1 MVHLVSLLAP
11 ARGGRLAAGLPHV
24 AEGHVARLVPVDQV
38 LGVVALAAL
47 VFIVLSALSGPIY
60 TRLVPVLSVEAHL
73 YSLIVC
79 LIALGVADLADVA
92 VVVDLG
98 AVGHVRLR
106 LDRSG
111 FLRGHVAEL
120 LLRREHSL
128 LVLSDLRLVARDVV
142 PVDLAGALVHR
153 RLVQAKLMLLS
164 ERNLHSHH
172 LRAAQ
177 VPVVVVG
184 DEAVL
189 VGAVGRGV
197 VLVGRLATQAGR
209 RLKPDIVLCIGNKT

>member
-1 MVHLVSLLAP
+1 MVHLVSLLIRAP
-11 ARGGRLAAGLPHV
+11 RARLAAGSLPHV

-38 LGVVALAAL
+38 LGVVALATL

-60 TRLVPVLSVEAHL
+60 TRLVSVLSVEADL

-79 LIALGVADLADVA
+79 LIALGVADLAHVA
-92 VVVDLG
+92 VVDLG
-98 AVGHVRLR
+98 AVGHIGLR

-111 FLRGHVAEL
+111 FLCGHVTEL
-120 LLRREHSL
+120 LLRREISL
-128 LVLSDLRLVARDVV
+128 LVLSNLCLVARDII

-153 RLVQAKLMLLS
+153 RLVQTKLMLLS
-164 ERNLHSHH
+164 ERNLDSHH

-177 VPVVVVG
+177 VPVVVVS

-189 VGAVGRGV
+189 VGAV
-197 VLVGRLATQAGR
+197 
-209 RLKPDIVLCIGNKT
+209 C

>member
-1 MVHLVSLLAP
+1 M
-11 ARGGRLAAGLPHV
+11 
-24 AEGHVARLVPVDQV
+24 PVNQV

-60 TRLVPVLSVEAHL
+60 TRLVPVLGVEAHL

-92 VVVDLG
+92 VVDLG
-98 AVGHVRLR
+98 AVGHEGLR

-111 FLRGHVAEL
+111 FLCRHVTEL

-128 LVLSDLRLVARDVV
+128 LVLGDLCLVARDVV

-164 ERNLHSHH
+164 EGYLDSHH

-177 VPVVVVG
+177 VPVVVVC

-189 VGAVGRGV
+189 AGAVR
-197 VLVGRLATQAGR
+197 
-209 RLKPDIVLCIGNKT
+209 

>member
-1 MVHLVSLLAP
+1 M
-11 ARGGRLAAGLPHV
+11 
-24 AEGHVARLVPVDQV
+24 ARLVPVDQV

-60 TRLVPVLSVEAHL
+60 ARLVPVLSVEAHL

-92 VVVDLG
+92 VVNLG
-98 AVGHVRLR
+98 AVGHVGLR

-111 FLRGHVAEL
+111 FLCRHVAEL
-120 LLRREHSL
+120 LLGREHSL
-128 LVLSDLRLVARDVV
+128 LVLGNLRLVARDVV

-164 ERNLHSHH
+164 GRNRDSHH

-177 VPVVVVG
+177 VPVVVVC

-189 VGAVGRGV
+189 GGAM
-197 VLVGRLATQAGR
+197 
-209 RLKPDIVLCIGNKT
+209 C

>member
-1 MVHLVSLLAP
+1 M
-11 ARGGRLAAGLPHV
+11 
-24 AEGHVARLVPVDQV
+24 ARLVPVDQI

-47 VFIVLSALSGPIY
+47 VFIVLSAFSGPIY
-60 TRLVPVLSVEAHL
+60 TRFVPVLSIEAHL

-92 VVVDLG
+92 VVDLG
-98 AVGHVRLR
+98 AVGHEGLR

-111 FLRGHVAEL
+111 FLCGHVTEL

-128 LVLSDLRLVARDVV
+128 LVLSNLRLVARDVV
-142 PVDLAGALVHR
+142 PVDLACALVHR

-164 ERNLHSHH
+164 ERNLHSHY
-172 LRAAQ
+172 LGAAQ
-177 VPVVVVG
+177 IPIVEVC

-189 VGAVGRGV
+189 VG
-197 VLVGRLATQAGR
+197 TM
-209 RLKPDIVLCIGNKT
+209 C